1 MRLFLSAVVALGVF
15 VTVSNADHHEKHEK
29 HESECAL
36 DYKMKTIDGKTVD
49 LEDYEGN
56 VVLIVNTASECGLTG
71 QYKGLQSLHEKYKD
85 KGLVV
90 IGFPCNQ
97 FGSQEPGSDAEI
109 AKFCSSNY
117 KVTFPMFSK
126 VDVNDDG
133 AAPIYKFLTAQDVKP
148 AGKGPVSWNF
158 EKFLIDREGHV
169 ANRFSPQTKPSDGE
183 LVKAIESQ
191 LQQKK

>member
-1 MRLFLSAVVALGVF
+1 MS
-15 VTVSNADHHEKHEK
+15 TADEHAK

-36 DYKMKTIDGKTVD
+36 DYKMTTIDGKTVD

-56 VVLIVNTASECGLTG
+56 VVLIVNTASECGLTP
-71 QYKGLQSLHEKYKD
+71 QYKGLQGLYEKYKD
-85 KGLVV
+85 KGFVV

-97 FGSQEPGSDAEI
+97 FGSQEPGSDTAI
-109 AKFCSSNY
+109 AQFCSSKY

-126 VDVNDDG
+126 IDVNEDS

-158 EKFLIDREGHV
+158 EKFLIDREGHLV
-169 ANRFSPQTKPSDGE
+169 GRFAPPTKPEDGE
-183 LVKAIESQ
+183 LVKAIESE
-191 LQQKK
+191 LQKKE